1 MRSLVISYKLLGT
14 VEWLLVHHTNC
25 GMEFFTDEVIRGLPA
40 RQNRTISIDSV
51 SLGDDLKHATDTI
64 ARDELA
70 GMARAELEAFITD
83 LILRRE
89 AETPDPNTIT
99 LIAWDGDLDRIW
111 PTTILATTAAAGGM
125 DVAVFFTF
133 WGLSRS
139 CARRSG

>member
-1 MRSLVISYKLLGT
+1 
-14 VEWLLVHHTNC
+14 
-25 GMEFFTDEVIRGLPA
+25 
-40 RQNRTISIDSV
+40 
-51 SLGDDLKHATDTI
+51 
-64 ARDELA
+64 
-70 GMARAELEAFITD
+70 MARAELEAFITD